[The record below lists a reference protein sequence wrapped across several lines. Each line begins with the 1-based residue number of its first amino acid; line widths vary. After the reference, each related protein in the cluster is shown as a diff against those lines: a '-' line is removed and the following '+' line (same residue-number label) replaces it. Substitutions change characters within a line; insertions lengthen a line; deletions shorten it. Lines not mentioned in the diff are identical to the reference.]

1 MLYISPVAS
10 IASPGVNLRRLPP
23 VLAIAAVALSACG
36 GDDDSTLTVYSGRDE
51 ELVGPLLDRF
61 ETDTGIEIEVFYDKS
76 EAVALKL
83 DEEGDESPADVFLS
97 QSPGPLGFLDIR
109 NRFSELPSELLDRVD
124 PAYRAADGQ
133 WVGVSG
139 RVRVLAYNPDAVDAA
154 QLPQSVL
161 DLVDPAWSGR
171 VGVAPANSSFQD
183 FVSFMRVELGDDATG
198 SWLSGLADNGA
209 RTYSGNSGIID
220 AIDRGEVDVGLV
232 NHYYVY
238 EIGAQN
244 PDLSVANHF
253 FGGDDVGSLV
263 MVSGVAVLDTAGDEA
278 LARQFV
284 EYLLAKTSQE
294 YLSTTTYELPLA
306 GDVPPPAD
314 LPSVGDLDG
323 ATADLE
329 RLGESFA
336 TTADLIEAA
345 GLTS

>member
-1 MLYISPVAS
+1 
-10 IASPGVNLRRLPP
+10 VNKRLLP
-23 VLAIAAVALSACG
+23 LLIAAVPALLTACG
-36 GDDDSTLTVYSGRDE
+36 GEDESTLTIYSGRDE

-61 ETDTGIEIEVFYDKS
+61 SDETGIGIEVFYDSS

-83 DEEGDESPADVFLS
+83 DEEGDRSPADVFLS

-109 NRFSELPSELLDRVD
+109 DRFTELPDDLLDAVA
-124 PAYRAADGQ
+124 PEYRAADGQ

-139 RVRVLAYNPDAVDAA
+139 RVRVLAYNPDAVNEAD
-154 QLPQSVL
+154 LPASVL
-161 DLVDPAWSGR
+161 DLVNPEFAGR
-171 VGVAPANSSFQD
+171 VGVAPTNSSFQD
-183 FVSFMRVELGDDATG
+183 FVSFMRVEIGDEAT
-198 SWLSGLADNGA
+198 SAWLNGLAANGA

-244 PDLSVANHF
+244 PDLNVANHF
-253 FGGDDVGSLV
+253 FPGDDVGSLV
-263 MVSGVAVLDTAGDEA
+263 MTSGVAVLDTADDAA
-278 LARQFV
+278 LAQQFV
-284 EYLLAKTSQE
+284 EYLLSTSAQE
-294 YLSTTTYELPLA
+294 YLSTTTFELPLA

-314 LPSVGDLDG
+314 LQSVEALAG

-345 GLTS
+345 GLTN

>member
-1 MLYISPVAS
+1 MWAYVTSVHRVNTRVLPLIVAVT
-10 IASPGVNLRRLPP
+10 P
-23 VLAIAAVALSACG
+23 LALAACG
-36 GDDDSTLTVYSGRDE
+36 GDDDSILTVYSGRDE

-61 ETDTGIEIEVFYDKS
+61 EADTGIEIEDFYDKS

-83 DEEGDESPADVFLS
+83 DEEGDASPADVFLS

-109 NRFSELPSELLDRVD
+109 DRFRELPAGLLDEVE
-124 PAYRAADGQ
+124 PEYRAADGQ
-133 WVGVSG
+133 WIGVSG
-139 RVRVLAYNPDAVDAA
+139 RVRVLAYNPDAVDPAD
-154 QLPQSVL
+154 LPRSVL
-161 DLVDPAWSGR
+161 DLVDPAWNGR
-171 VGVAPANSSFQD
+171 VGVAPTNSSFQD
-183 FVSFMRVELGDDATG
+183 FVSFMRIELGDDATS
-198 SWLSGLADNGA
+198 SWLEGLADNGA
-209 RTYSGNSGIID
+209 RTYSGNSGIVD

-244 PDLSVANHF
+244 PDLAVANHF
-253 FGGDDVGSLV
+253 FDGDDVGSLV
-263 MVSGVAVLDTAGDEA
+263 MVSGVAILDTAGDEA
-278 LARQFV
+278 LARRFV
-284 EYLLAKTSQE
+284 EYLLSESAQE

-314 LPSVGDLDG
+314 LPSVDDLDG

-329 RLGESFA
+329 RLGASFG